1 MSPAELA
8 ERYGRQLIEELQ
20 PPRGRHVTMR
30 GNLAWL
36 HASETIGGAGWRHTD
51 QPDARIWSDLHL
63 YHGRIIDHGKRPFTS
78 VASMNES
85 LLANWEQAAE
95 PGRTIVCGGDLAW
108 PGTLDEGEVR
118 RIERIPGRNVLVLGN
133 HDFGEDAIPTVTGM
147 DESYTVIVIDADP
160 PLLVTHMR
168 LENVPAG
175 YVNVHGHVHDE
186 SPLSTTRHV
195 NVVVEQLEYKPVAVN
210 GVVELGKRL
219 CRNELPR
226 GWTTAERIRWATRGR
241 PDTGGSDRPV
251 W

>member
-20 PPRGRHVTMR
+20 PPRGRHVTMQ

-36 HASETIGGAGWRHTD
+36 HASETIGGAGWRHAD

-108 PGTLDEGEVR
+108 PGTLDEREVR

-168 LENVPAG
+168 LENV
-175 YVNVHGHVHDE
+175 
-186 SPLSTTRHV
+186 
-195 NVVVEQLEYKPVAVN
+195 VVEQLEYKPVAVN
-210 GVVELGKRL
+210 GVLELGKRL

>member
-1 MSPAELA
+1 M
-8 ERYGRQLIEELQ
+8 
-20 PPRGRHVTMR
+20 
-30 GNLAWL
+30 
-36 HASETIGGAGWRHTD
+36 
-51 QPDARIWSDLHL
+51 
-63 YHGRIIDHGKRPFTS
+63 
-78 VASMNES
+78 
-85 LLANWEQAAE
+85 
-95 PGRTIVCGGDLAW
+95 
-108 PGTLDEGEVR
+108 
-118 RIERIPGRNVLVLGN
+118 LVLGN
-133 HDFGEDAIPTVTGM
+133 HDFGEDTIPTVTGM